1 MKHKLTKTRKKECNC
16 SNKHCKNMIT
26 RNEWAYTSS
35 KRKYCAPCGLL
46 ENQYADE
53 GMARPAMVFTNV

>member
-1 MKHKLTKTRKKECNC
+1 
-16 SNKHCKNMIT
+16 MIT

-53 GMARPAMVFTNV
+53 GMARPVVVFYKVAI